1 MERRHETFLRVK
13 SAESSDGER
22 WITAW
27 ASTPDED
34 LAGDIVS
41 PTGAQ
46 YQLPIPLLAY
56 HKHDSPVGVVTEAHV
71 SQAGIRIRA
80 KLSKGVALA
89 DEVWALVK
97 DGAIGAVSIGFRALK
112 SKPLKSG
119 GLLFEAWRWLELSLT
134 PVPCNS
140 NARIISVG
148 KSIAYASGQ
157 DAPPV
162 APPVAPPAL
171 VTDWKAGAKQAAAR
185 MLQEAMKGGGDKM
198 EVIGALVGQMFM
210 HQAGEFAR
218 IELRVREL
226 ESCGIK
232 YCGTYQRAMDYG
244 RGSVVT
250 HQGSGWVALKATN
263 QEPGS
268 GGDWQLMVK
277 RGRDA

>member
-41 PTGAQ
+41 PTGAK
-46 YQLPIPLLAY
+46 YQLPIPLLAF
-56 HKHDSPVGVVTEAHV
+56 HKTDSPVGVVTEAHV
-71 SQAGIRIRA
+71 SDKGIRVRA
-80 KLSKGVALA
+80 KLTKGVALA

-97 DGAIGAVSIGFRALK
+97 DGAIGAVSIGFKALK

-148 KSIAYASGQ
+148 KSIAYATGEEAAQ
-157 DAPPV
+157 LVPV
-162 APPVAPPAL
+162 ASPE
-171 VTDWKAGAKQAAAR
+171 DWKAQAKAKGAELVQKAATGGGSPIEIVGKLAMQMHMHFAEELNRLTERVDSVAAR
-185 MLQEAMKGGGDKM
+185 GLKY
-198 EVIGALVGQMFM
+198 
-210 HQAGEFAR
+210 AG
-218 IELRVREL
+218 V
-226 ESCGIK
+226 
-232 YCGTYQRAMDYG
+232 YQRALDYE
-244 RGSVVT
+244 RGDVVT
-250 HQGSGWVALKATN
+250 HKGSAWIALRDAAT
-263 QEPGS
+263 EPG
-268 GGDWQLMVK
+268 DTPEWQLMVK

>member
-41 PTGAQ
+41 PTGAK

-56 HKHDSPVGVVTEAHV
+56 HKADSPVGVVTEAHV
-71 SQAGIRIRA
+71 SDSGIRVRA
-80 KLSKGVALA
+80 KLTKGVALA
-89 DEVWALVK
+89 DEVWELVK
-97 DGAIGAVSIGFRALK
+97 DGAIGAVSIGFKALK

-148 KSIAYASGQ
+148 KSIAYATEQASNVTRIES
-157 DAPPV
+157 A
-162 APPVAPPAL
+162 
-171 VTDWKAGAKQAAAR
+171 TDWKDAAR
-185 MLQEAMKGGGDKM
+185 AEVMKMSQDIVPLYTTVEEM
-198 EVIGALVGQMFM
+198 ASAL
-210 HQAGEFAR
+210 FAR
-218 IELRVREL
+218 SYMGLSEKLHRLSERIGDVEAHGL
-226 ESCGIK
+226 K
-232 YCGTYQRAMDYG
+232 YAGVWQRALDYE
-244 RGSVVT
+244 RGDVVT
-250 HQGSGWVALKATN
+250 HKGSAWIAVDNVRA
-263 QEPGS
+263 EPGS
-268 GGDWQLMVK
+268 TSGWQLMVK
-277 RGRDA
+277 RGRNAA